1 MNLVLQLIKP
11 KTEFKTVL
19 TEFPSILSLTNLTIQ
34 LNTMSLTISK
44 PMAYQYIHEHVHFPL
59 RNLKL
64 LIRSLNICY
73 NWVSS
78 STHIATGSHL
88 LIWFPKRHQGIG
100 GRPCEDYKPR
110 NIVTIPD
117 CYPILHIH
125 NFSATLQGSTL
136 FFLNYS
142 SQSLLPN
149 TSTPRQYTPNHNY
162 HPLWTIRIYTYAL
175 WSQKHST
182 NIAKIH

>member
-1 MNLVLQLIKP
+1 MNLVLQFINP
-11 KTEFKTVL
+11 KTEFETVR
-19 TEFPSILSLTNLTIQ
+19 TEFSSIISPTHLTIQ
-34 LNTMSLTISK
+34 LNMMSLTISK
-44 PMAYQYIHEHVHFPL
+44 PMPYQYIHEHVHFPL

-78 STHIATGSHL
+78 STHLATGSHL

-100 GRPCEDYKPR
+100 GRPCEDYKSR

-125 NFSATLQGSTL
+125 NFSATLQGSTI
-136 FFLNYS
+136 FF
-142 SQSLLPN
+142 
-149 TSTPRQYTPNHNY
+149 
-162 HPLWTIRIYTYAL
+162 
-175 WSQKHST
+175 
-182 NIAKIH
+182 